1 MNVIFYQEPEL
12 DGVTY
17 PTSAKVISWLIA
29 MFPMTVMLAWFLYE
43 YCYNGGGYEV
53 SLLLLFTPPPSNKV
67 LGHLKESPYLSLCL
81 VSATLPS
88 WMNQF

>member
-53 SLLLLFTPPPSNKV
+53 SLLLFFSPPPPFKQSVGAFK
-67 LGHLKESPYLSLCL
+67 GITLSVPLSC
-81 VSATLPS
+81 
-88 WMNQF
+88 

>member
-1 MNVIFYQEPEL
+1 MILFHFQLTIFMNVIFYQEPEL

-53 SLLLLFTPPPSNKV
+53 SLLLLFTPPPFKQSVGAFK
-67 LGHLKESPYLSLCL
+67 GITLSVPLSC
-81 VSATLPS
+81 
-88 WMNQF
+88 